1 MTTSTSGPTLEL
13 ARFVADLRGED
24 LPGTVVTRLAQ
35 CLLDFVGVAAG
46 GGVLAD
52 SSPAVI
58 DGVREIAGTGGPGT
72 AIGQRRGY
80 PWEYAALL
88 NGAFAHSLDFDDTN
102 IPGALHPGAPVIAAA
117 LTVAEREDADAA
129 GLLTAL
135 AAGYETCC
143 RVGTGLGQGAY
154 DRGFHPTALAGLF
167 GAVAA
172 GAKLTCL
179 PAERIADAF
188 GIAGSMAAGSTQYM
202 ESGAWNKRLHPGLA
216 AHNALLALA
225 FAGSGVRG
233 AAAALEGRH
242 GLLNSY
248 SETPHPQVVTD
259 GLGERWLLSSTG
271 IKPYP
276 ACRLAH
282 GAIDAALLLRDD
294 LGAAVPPTATFDVR
308 VSPRAYQLVGLD
320 EPGKT
325 APANTVDGQFSVY
338 FQTAVALL
346 DGAADWSSYQ
356 RMGDTD
362 VKDLMRRVRVRADEQ
377 VPTAGAVLTGHLED
391 GRTPQV
397 RVDEPAGEPGDD
409 LSWDTVEG
417 KYRSLARLVYDDER
431 AAEISRWIHALP
443 QGGSVRSLTRLLRG

>member
-1 MTTSTSGPTLEL
+1 MTTPTTGPTIRL
-13 ARFVADLRGED
+13 ARFVAGLRDVD
-24 LPGTVVTRLAQ
+24 LPAAVVTRLAQ

-46 GGVLAD
+46 GSTLAD

-58 DGVREIAGTGGPGT
+58 DGVRDIAGADGPGT
-72 AIGQRRGY
+72 VIGQPRGY
-80 PWEYAALL
+80 PWQYAALL

-102 IPGALHPGAPVIAAA
+102 IVGALHPGAPVIAAA
-117 LTVAEREDADAA
+117 LAVAEREDADAA

-143 RVGTGLGQGAY
+143 RVGVGLGQGAY
-154 DRGFHPTALAGLF
+154 DRGFHPTAVAGLF

-172 GAKLTCL
+172 GAHLMSL
-179 PAERIADAF
+179 PAERIDAAF
-188 GIAGSMAAGSTQYM
+188 GIAGSMAAGSMQYM

-233 AAAALEGRH
+233 AATALEGRH
-242 GLLNSY
+242 GVLNSY
-248 SETPHPQVVTD
+248 SETPHLELITD
-259 GLGERWLLSSTG
+259 SLGERWLLSSTG

-282 GAIDAALLLRDD
+282 GAIDAALLLRDR
-294 LGAAVPPTATFDVR
+294 LETVVPPAATFDVR

-362 VKDLMRRVRVRADEQ
+362 VKDLMRRVHVGADEQ
-377 VPTAGAVLTGHLED
+377 VPTAGAVLTAHLED
-391 GRTPQV
+391 GRTLQV
-397 RVDEPAGEPGDD
+397 RVDEPAGEPGGD
-409 LSWDTVEG
+409 LPWDTVER
-417 KYRSLARLVYDDER
+417 KFRSLARSAYHDER
-431 AAEISRWIHALP
+431 ATEISRWIHALP
-443 QGGSVRSLTRLLRG
+443 HADPVRSLTRLLRG